1 MLWFGGMNH
10 VSITVFIVWH
20 EFTCSE
26 SKMEITSYVTVIIFF
41 FQEREK
47 VKGN

>member
-26 SKMEITSYVTVIIFF
+26 SKMEIASYVTVIIFF
-41 FQEREK
+41 FRR
-47 VKGN
+47 GRR